1 MKKYIRAYKLFLG
14 EFPCK
19 QALYSLVIVAILGA
33 MFCLEDILGSGSDF
47 VMGLFHGIAAMIG
60 PIAPLWDISL
70 LIALYNT
77 CSPETPGYK
86 FFRCIPDGRM
96 QFSRAI
102 VTGNTFV
109 AITSIALLFLAY
121 MLFRLADY
129 NISGV
134 LLGILIMPI
143 AAGFVNFAVY
153 IKRNTARMVLMILLL
168 TIPGF
173 TSGFMVGL
181 SEDGGPT
188 LADMVAN
195 NCLPFFII
203 LAAGLVF
210 FAVSV
215 IMAVKYARKKWGV
228 DKCAD

>member
-1 MKKYIRAYKLFLG
+1 M
-14 EFPCK
+14 
-19 QALYSLVIVAILGA
+19 
-33 MFCLEDILGSGSDF
+33 
-47 VMGLFHGIAAMIG
+47 
-60 PIAPLWDISL
+60 
-70 LIALYNT
+70 
-77 CSPETPGYK
+77 
-86 FFRCIPDGRM
+86 
-96 QFSRAI
+96 
-102 VTGNTFV
+102 
-109 AITSIALLFLAY
+109 FLAY

-129 NISGV
+129 DISGV

-143 AAGFVNFAVY
+143 ATGFVNFAVF
-153 IKRNTARMVLMILLL
+153 IKRNTARMVLMILIM

-181 SEDGGPT
+181 SEDEGLT
-188 LADMVAN
+188 LEDMVAN

>member
-14 EFPCK
+14 ELPYK
-19 QALYSLVIVAILGA
+19 QALYSLVIVAILCV
-33 MFCLEDILGSGSDF
+33 MFCVEDILGSGSDF
-47 VMGLFHGIAAMIG
+47 VMSLFHGIAAMIG
-60 PIAPLWDISL
+60 PIAPLWGISL

-102 VTGNTFV
+102 VTGNAFAV
-109 AITSIALLFLAY
+109 VTSIALLVLVY
-121 MLFRLADY
+121 VMFRLADY

-143 AAGFVNFAVY
+143 ATGFGNFAVY